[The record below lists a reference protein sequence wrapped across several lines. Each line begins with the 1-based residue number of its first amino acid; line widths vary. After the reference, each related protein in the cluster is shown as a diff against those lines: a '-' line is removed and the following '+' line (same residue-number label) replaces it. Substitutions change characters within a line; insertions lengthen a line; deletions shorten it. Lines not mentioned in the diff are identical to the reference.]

1 MEQVN
6 LDSVAVDP
14 NADPRDPPKN
24 NSSPE
29 VCAVVARYP
38 QQTDPTVIPSAL
50 EKTFDELRRRQE
62 AVCGTVD
69 RYPQQTDPTV
79 IPSALEKTFDE
90 LRRRHEAVCGMVDRC
105 QASFP
110 HNFPVLYAFG
120 VTTLCFLIYVLA
132 GGSSGGG
139 SGEGSGEGRRVE
151 GSGGDLPVTC
161 TALAIVTQNIAIG
174 TLIACALHDSVS
186 IVY

>member
-1 MEQVN
+1 M
-6 LDSVAVDP
+6 
-14 NADPRDPPKN
+14 
-24 NSSPE
+24 
-29 VCAVVARYP
+29 VARYP

-151 GSGGDLPVTC
+151 GSGEGSGEGRRVEASGGDLPVTC

-186 IVY
+186 MFYLKKRYSTVDASPSAL